1 MKIRRLKRT
10 FVLVT
15 IASATLAIG
24 CELIVDF
31 DRTTIP
37 SDAVDATL
45 TDVAPPEAST
55 PDDAGGDV
63 VEPPPED
70 AAPEAEADAMPGGD
84 AGADAADDGG

>member
-1 MKIRRLKRT
+1 MKIRRLKKT

-31 DRTTIP
+31 DRTRIP
-37 SDAVDATL
+37 SEAVDATL
-45 TDVAPPEAST
+45 PDVALPEAST
-55 PDDAGGDV
+55 PDDAGDDA
-63 VEPPPED
+63 EAPPQD
-70 AAPEAEADAMPGGD
+70 AAPEADADTGDD